1 MSTEMETRVMQL
13 LSAIEIP
20 ENAAEH
26 VQSLGNE
33 AVTVICEAALGSYPG
48 IRPKMR
54 ANAVVLAGRMSHPQA
69 LETIALLVSDPDP
82 GIAIRAMRA
91 AGRKR
96 SAGLVEKIARVLD
109 QPMSGALLAA
119 EALDALLQIDTP
131 EAQLRVKAY
140 EAASATDLP
149 HRRSPPVEYTLR
161 EGKKKETPVPNESDG
176 PIR

>member
-1 MSTEMETRVMQL
+1 MPTEMESRMFQL
-13 LSAIEIP
+13 LRAIEIERDAP
-20 ENAAEH
+20 QYIE
-26 VQSLGNE
+26 SLGNE

-54 ANAVVLAGRMSHPQA
+54 ANAVVLAGRMNHPQA
-69 LETIALLVSDPDP
+69 LETIALLVSDPDL

-91 AGRKR
+91 AGRNR
-96 SAGLVEKIARVLD
+96 TTGVVEKIARVLD

-140 EAASATDLP
+140 EAANDLP

-161 EGKKKETPVPNESDG
+161 EGKKKETN
-176 PIR
+176 

>member
-1 MSTEMETRVMQL
+1 MPTEMESRMLQL
-13 LSAIEIP
+13 LRAIEIKSGTASYI
-20 ENAAEH
+20 E
-26 VQSLGNE
+26 SLGNE

-54 ANAVVLAGRMSHPQA
+54 ANAAVLAGKMSHPQA

-109 QPMSGALLAA
+109 QPISDALLAA

-140 EAASATDLP
+140 QAASAADLP
-149 HRRSPPVEYTLR
+149 HRRSPAVEYTLR
-161 EGKKKETPVPNESDG
+161 KAQKKETPRHG
-176 PIR
+176 

>member
-1 MSTEMETRVMQL
+1 MPTEIESRMFQL
-13 LSAIEIP
+13 LRAIEIEDDAP
-20 ENAAEH
+20 QYIE
-26 VQSLGNE
+26 SLGNE

-96 SAGLVEKIARVLD
+96 SADLVEKIARVLD
-109 QPMSGALLAA
+109 QPMSGGLLAA

-131 EAQLRVKAY
+131 EAQHRVKAY

-149 HRRSPPVEYTLR
+149 HRRSPPVEYTLH
-161 EGKKKETPVPNESDG
+161 EGQKKETPVQ
-176 PIR
+176 R